1 MKFRTEHQE
10 LLLENKSIKNRN
22 VNYDIDAD
30 LVHQKGKK
38 NEPKGESHHH
48 QQPFL

>member
-30 LVHQKGKK
+30 LVHEKEKR
-38 NEPKGESHHH
+38 NEPKGESH
-48 QQPFL
+48 QLQLFL